1 MTGKIR
7 TPEPR
12 AETSYDIKRR
22 ALALCPELAPVS
34 VRMSGKELVPEDL
47 DSIVIHEVVGMRPGR
62 KGGLRLQ
69 RGADLIVD
77 SGAEKSLA
85 SIPVFHNI
93 GHSGAG
99 WQSCWGCAEE
109 IVRLVQEL

>member
-1 MTGKIR
+1 MEKIR

-22 ALALCPELAPVS
+22 ALALCPELAPSS
-34 VRMSGKELVPEDL
+34 VRMSGKELAPEDL
-47 DSIVIHEVVGMRPGR
+47 DSIVVHEVVGMRPAR
-62 KGGLRLQ
+62 RGGLRLQ
-69 RGADLIVD
+69 RGTDLIVD
-77 SGAEKSLA
+77 SGAGNQE

-109 IVRLVQEL
+109 IVRLVQGL